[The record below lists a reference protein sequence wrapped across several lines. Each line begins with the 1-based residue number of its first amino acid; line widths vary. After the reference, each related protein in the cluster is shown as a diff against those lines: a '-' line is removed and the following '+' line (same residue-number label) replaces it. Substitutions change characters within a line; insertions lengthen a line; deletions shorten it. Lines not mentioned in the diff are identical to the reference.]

1 MSDGVHRLVIFFDT
15 TPSGI
20 GGDLA
25 AGGVLVKGLKR
36 PPANREAI

>member
-1 MSDGVHRLVIFFDT
+1 MSDGVHRLVTFFNT

-20 GGDLA
+20 GGTWQ